1 MVGLTCPLLWFSHFT
16 WCAQDLI
23 PWTFDSM
30 PGTKYDDEAYWDCKH
45 ITWREIY
52 WETEEEETIT
62 KKKVTHC
69 YFHSLYSFGSK

>member
-1 MVGLTCPLLWFSHFT
+1 
-16 WCAQDLI
+16 
-23 PWTFDSM
+23 M

-62 KKKVTHC
+62 KKKSDTLL
-69 YFHSLYSFGSK
+69 FSFTLFFWI